1 MTAPTNLVT
10 TATSVGNREDLS
22 EIIHRVAPE
31 KTPFISN
38 IGKSKAKARYHEW
51 QTEDLASPDAT
62 NAQLEG
68 DDVGTLDAGNNTA
81 RVANYCQIFRKTGGV
96 ARTQEIVDKAGRES
110 ELARQKAIKG
120 IELRRDMEKRL
131 IGNFASNNESGATP
145 RRSAGLLG
153 WLTTNVSRGSGGSNG
168 GFSTGVVAA
177 ATNGTQ
183 RTWTETLLKSVIS
196 TAFTNGATPSQIY
209 MGPAHKQQFSAFTG
223 IADIRKDAGAGQATI
238 VAGAEIYVS
247 DFGELV
253 AIPHPYGLTRDAP
266 IVDPEMVSVAVLDG
280 YKTQAL
286 AKTGDNERFMLT
298 CEACLEVKNEKA
310 HAVVADLT

>member
-1 MTAPTNLVT
+1 MSVPSNLVT

-22 EIIHRVAPE
+22 DIIHRVAPE
-31 KTPFISN
+31 KTPFLSN
-38 IGKSKAKARYHEW
+38 IGKAKAKARYHEW
-51 QTEDLASPDAT
+51 QTEDLATPDAA

-68 DDVGTLDAGNNTA
+68 DDVGTLDASATTA

-96 ARTQEIVDKAGRES
+96 SRTQDIVDKAGRDS
-110 ELARQKAIKG
+110 ELARQKTLKG
-120 IELRRDMEKRL
+120 IELRRDMEKRF
-131 IGNFASNNESGATP
+131 IGNFASNNESGSTP
-145 RRSAGLLG
+145 RRSAGLLS
-153 WLTTNVSRGSGGSNG
+153 WLTSNVSRGTGGANG
-168 GFSTGVVAA
+168 GFASGIVSA

-183 RTWTETLLKSVIS
+183 RTWTETLLKSVIA
-196 TAFTNGATPSQIY
+196 TAFTNGAAPSQIY

-223 IADIRKDAGAGQATI
+223 IAQIRKDAGKAQATI

-266 IVDPEMVSVAVLDG
+266 LVDPEMVAVAMLDG
-280 YKTQAL
+280 YKTQTL

-298 CEACLEVKNEKA
+298 AEACLEVRNEKA
-310 HAVVADLT
+310 HAVAADLT

>member
-96 ARTQEIVDKAGRES
+96 SRTQEIVDKAGRDS

-168 GFSTGVVAA
+168 GFSTGVVSA

-183 RTWTETLLKSVIS
+183 RTWTEALLKSVIS

-223 IADIRKDAGAGQATI
+223 IADIRKDAGNGQATI

-310 HAVVADLT
+310 HAVVAAPT

>member
-1 MTAPTNLVT
+1 MSAPSNLVT

-22 EIIHRVAPE
+22 DIIHRVAPE
-31 KTPFISN
+31 KTPFLSN
-38 IGKSKAKARYHEW
+38 IGKAKAKARYHEW
-51 QTEDLASPDAT
+51 QTEDLATPDAA

-68 DDVGTLDAGNNTA
+68 DDVGTLDAGNTTA

-96 ARTQEIVDKAGRES
+96 SRTQDIVDKAGRDS
-110 ELARQKAIKG
+110 ELARQKTLKG
-120 IELRRDMEKRL
+120 IELRRDMEKRF

-145 RRSAGLLG
+145 RRSAGLLS
-153 WLTTNVSRGSGGSNG
+153 WLTSNVSRGTGGANG
-168 GFSTGVVAA
+168 GFSSGIVSA

-183 RTWTETLLKSVIS
+183 RTWTETLLKSVIA
-196 TAFTNGATPSQIY
+196 TAFTNGAAPSQIY

-223 IADIRKDAGAGQATI
+223 IAQIRKDAGKAQATI

-266 IVDPEMVSVAVLDG
+266 LVDPEMVAVAMLDG
-280 YKTQAL
+280 YKTQTL

-298 CEACLEVKNEKA
+298 AEACLEVRNEKA
-310 HAVVADLT
+310 HAVAADLT